1 MSHSGCRFVFRDVD
15 QRTALVIDPDVVF
28 WAIVSKRH
36 LNSVVKREV
45 LPIYKRF
52 EEDLASEMHKFRF
65 EVNLA
70 AVYINP
76 VDRCN
81 ADCAYCYIPSVLR
94 RNGTQM
100 NKNQLESVLT
110 KIHEYFE
117 RKGYNSR
124 TKPVIVF
131 HGSEPLLI
139 KDTILSAIE
148 TFQDFF
154 HFGIQTNGL
163 LLEEADVK
171 FFKHNDV
178 NVGLSLD
185 SPKRETNDLLRRA
198 MNGEGTYD
206 KVVQAINWFDGYERL
221 NVVST
226 VTNQNVEQLPELV
239 SFLHRRKVSVVLLN
253 PVRGTQKLAQSL
265 KPDQEKLIRYFIA
278 TVERAIELS
287 ESSKNRIVIGNFAN
301 LVLGIIAPTAR
312 RLMCDITPCGG
323 GRRFLTIAAN
333 GDMIPCG
340 EFLGFKEF
348 HGANIF
354 DSSIDEAMESKAF
367 RMVRSRVVEKIP
379 ECDVC
384 AVRNICG
391 APCPAEV
398 YATLGNMFHSP
409 TYCKFYEALAKYAFR
424 LIARN
429 RIKYLFR
436 GKAMENLE
444 YVYNLTRRGERD
456 YESR

>member
-1 MSHSGCRFVFRDVD
+1 MSHSCHFAFHDAS
-15 QRTALVIDPDVVF
+15 QRIAVVIDPDIVF
-28 WAIVSKRH
+28 WAIVSKRD
-36 LNSVVKREV
+36 LDSIVKREV
-45 LPIYKRF
+45 LPLYERF
-52 EEDLASEMHKFRF
+52 KDDLVSEMHKFRF

-94 RNGTQM
+94 RNDFQM
-100 NKNQLESVLT
+100 DKNQLKSVLA
-110 KIHEYFE
+110 KIREYFKK
-117 RKGYNSR
+117 RGYNSE

-163 LLEEADVK
+163 LLEEVDVG
-171 FFKHNDV
+171 FFKRHGV

-185 SPKRETNDLLRRA
+185 SPKRETNNLLRHA
-198 MNGEGTYD
+198 MDGEGTYD
-206 KVVQAINWFDGYERL
+206 KVVQAIDWFDGYERL

-253 PVRGTQKLAQSL
+253 PVRETQKSAQSL

-278 TVERAIELS
+278 AVERAIKLS
-287 ESSKNRIVIGNFAN
+287 KYSKNRIVIGNFAN

-323 GRRFLTIAAN
+323 GRCFLTIAAN
-333 GDMIPCG
+333 GNMIPCG

-348 HGANIF
+348 CGANIF
-354 DSSIDEAMESKAF
+354 NSSIEEAMESKAF

-398 YATLGNMFHSP
+398 YATQGNMFHPP
-409 TYCKFYEALAKYAFR
+409 TYCKFYEKLAKYAFR
-424 LIARN
+424 LVAEN

-436 GKAMENLE
+436 DKALENLE
-444 YVYNLTRRGERD
+444 YVYNLTR
-456 YESR
+456 